1 MIVAV
6 DIGLANECNL
16 ACPHCYRPAL
26 IRQCLLMWA
35 SMGCRRCS
43 SVGEA
48 RKLTS

>member
-1 MIVAV
+1 MTVAV
-6 DIGLANECNL
+6 GVDLTNECNL

-26 IRQCLLMWA
+26 IRQGLLAWA
-35 SMGCRRCS
+35 RMGYRRCS

>member
-26 IRQCLLMWA
+26 IRQCLLGWA
-35 SMGCRRCS
+35 RMGVRRLG
-43 SVGEA
+43 GEKA
-48 RKLTS
+48 GELKC